1 MGTIAALMPI
11 AVGISNSTGVNVAM
25 LSGVVVGG
33 AMFGDNL
40 SFISD
45 TTIAATRTQEIEM
58 KDKFFV
64 NIIMVLPAVILN
76 VIFLAFQHVQA
87 NATNFTN
94 INYVNLI
101 PYILIIVLSL
111 LGMNVM
117 KVLAIGVISGLVI
130 GVAHGN
136 FPLVDV
142 FTVIHTGMKWME
154 DMAIICVVVGGL
166 VMIMNKLGGI
176 DYLLYKLCKETKS
189 KKGAELSIALLVSL
203 LDIATTNNTVS
214 IVAAGPIA
222 REISDKFDIDR
233 RRTASILDLFSSA
246 FNGLLP
252 YAGQLLIAGAIAK
265 VSPISIMPYNWYSIL
280 MIVFGLT
287 SILLGWPNKKMKK

>member
-1 MGTIAALMPI
+1 
-11 AVGISNSTGVNVAM
+11 
-25 LSGVVVGG
+25 
-33 AMFGDNL
+33 
-40 SFISD
+40 
-45 TTIAATRTQEIEM
+45 
-58 KDKFFV
+58 
-64 NIIMVLPAVILN
+64 
-76 VIFLAFQHVQA
+76 
-87 NATNFTN
+87 
-94 INYVNLI
+94 
-101 PYILIIVLSL
+101 
-111 LGMNVM
+111 
-117 KVLAIGVISGLVI
+117 
-130 GVAHGN
+130 
-136 FPLVDV
+136 
-142 FTVIHTGMKWME
+142 
-154 DMAIICVVVGGL
+154 
-166 VMIMNKLGGI
+166 MIMNKLGGI
-176 DYLLYKLCKETKS
+176 DYLLYKLCKGTKS